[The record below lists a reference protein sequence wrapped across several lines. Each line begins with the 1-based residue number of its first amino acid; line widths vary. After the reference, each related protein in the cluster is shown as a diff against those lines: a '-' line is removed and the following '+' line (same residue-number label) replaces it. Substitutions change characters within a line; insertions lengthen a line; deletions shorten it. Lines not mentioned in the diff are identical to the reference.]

1 MAAKPQLT
9 IKQKC
14 VKLGVGGGEELKL
27 FVGKEIPLLVL
38 RNSAGV
44 AVSTSPC
51 FIEVLI

>member
-14 VKLGVGGGEELKL
+14 VKLGAEGGEELNL
-27 FVGKEIPLLVL
+27 SVGKETPLLAL
-38 RNSAGV
+38 RNSAGA

-51 FIEVLI
+51 FTEVLI